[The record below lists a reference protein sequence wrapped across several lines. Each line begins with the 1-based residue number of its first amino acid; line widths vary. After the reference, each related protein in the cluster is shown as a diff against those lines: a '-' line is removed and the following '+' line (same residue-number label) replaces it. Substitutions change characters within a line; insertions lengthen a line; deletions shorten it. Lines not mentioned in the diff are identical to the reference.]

1 MCIIVL
7 GFGSFLITFSLLM
20 LIVHI
25 TRPKI
30 FKLKAT
36 VTKWIS
42 LDIEMEEPKR
52 LSGEREQQQH
62 HSDDEKP

>member
-1 MCIIVL
+1 MWIVVV
-7 GFGSFLITFSLLM
+7 GFGAFLIVFSLLM

-25 TRPKI
+25 SRPRI

-42 LDIEMEEPKR
+42 LDIEIEEQKCE
-52 LSGEREQQQH
+52 LQH
-62 HSDDEKP
+62 RSDDKKP